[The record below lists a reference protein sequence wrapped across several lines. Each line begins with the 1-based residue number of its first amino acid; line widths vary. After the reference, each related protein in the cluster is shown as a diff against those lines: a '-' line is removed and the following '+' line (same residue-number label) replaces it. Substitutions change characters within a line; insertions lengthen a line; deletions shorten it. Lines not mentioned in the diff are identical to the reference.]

1 MSNERQ
7 KNLKLPSENYV
18 DLSYLTTLLEK
29 GFIRETT
36 LTSLMNPASIK
47 TIMMAFSQMM
57 KSE

>member
-1 MSNERQ
+1 M
-7 KNLKLPSENYV
+7 KLLSENYV
-18 DLSYLTTLLEK
+18 DLSYLTTHLEK

-36 LTSLMNPASIK
+36 HTSLMNLASIK

>member
-1 MSNERQ
+1 MRKERQ
-7 KNLKLPSENYV
+7 KNSKLPSENYV
-18 DLSYLTTLLEK
+18 DLSYQTTLHEK

-36 LTSLMNPASIK
+36 HTSLMNPASIK